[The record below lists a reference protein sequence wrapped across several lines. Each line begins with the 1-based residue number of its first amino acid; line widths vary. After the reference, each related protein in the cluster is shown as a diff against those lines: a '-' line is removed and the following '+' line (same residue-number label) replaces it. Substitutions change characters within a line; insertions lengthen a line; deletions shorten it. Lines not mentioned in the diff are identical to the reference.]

1 MPDTLKP
8 YSMITDFV
16 TGQEIPNIG
25 AEENRQVVV
34 QYLVNEKG
42 YSTDDIEVDVKI
54 ELAIAGERYHSQ
66 VDLVVRGNDGN
77 LRIMAFK
84 CAAGSLGSREREIVA
99 AARLLED
106 YQIPFAVVSDGKTA
120 IVLDTVSGKK
130 TGAGMAAIP
139 SKKTAMRLFDS
150 YQPISLPA
158 DRREREKLIF
168 RTYDSENVNVQR
180 NLDSGQRYDVRT
192 DTNKR

>member
-1 MPDTLKP
+1 
-8 YSMITDFV
+8 MITDFV

-25 AEENRQVVV
+25 AEENRQAVV

-42 YSTDDIEVDVKI
+42 YSMDDIEVDVKI
-54 ELAIAGERYHSQ
+54 ELAVAGERYHSQ
-66 VDLVVRGNDGN
+66 VDLVVRGNDGA
-77 LRIMAFK
+77 LRIMAIK

-106 YQIPFAVVSDGKTA
+106 YQIPFAVVSDGQTA

-139 SKKTAMRLFDS
+139 SKEAALRMLDS

-180 NLDSGQRYDVRT
+180 KL
-192 DTNKR
+192 

>member
-1 MPDTLKP
+1 MRLTLVRKFIVSDTQKP

-16 TGQEIPNIG
+16 TGREMPNIG
-25 AEENRQVVV
+25 AEENRQAVA

-42 YSTDDIEVDVKI
+42 YSKDEIEVDVKI
-54 ELAIAGERYHSQ
+54 ELTIAGEPYRSQ
-66 VDLVVRGNDGN
+66 VDLVVRVNDGG
-77 LRIMAFK
+77 LRIMAIK

-130 TGAGMAAIP
+130 TGEGMAAIP
-139 SKKTAMRLFDS
+139 SKEAAISMLDS

-158 DRREREKLIF
+158 DRLEREKLIF

-180 NLDSGQRYDVRT
+180 NL
-192 DTNKR
+192 